1 MRHIEKVGPVSTLT
15 GRLKHNV
22 RQLMTK
28 LYTHLT
34 QEERYQIHAYKKAE
48 FSNSFIANDLGRHV
62 STIKRELAR
71 NTGLRGY
78 RPQQAHSLAENRHL
92 LKPKTIKMTLSMVK
106 HIKHGLDQ
114 QWSPEQIQGRLL
126 EKELEAVCP
135 KTIYNFIAQDKAS
148 GGDLYKNLRHKKYK
162 KRTGSADA
170 RGQIRNRI
178 SIEQRPAIVDEKVR
192 IGDWEADT
200 VIGKGHKGVL
210 VTLSERVS
218 KLNLIAHVPSKH
230 ADGVTEAIITMLKP
244 YIGELHTITF
254 DNGKEF
260 SYHEQIADALDVDT
274 YFAHPYHSWERG
286 LNENH
291 NGLIR
296 QYLPK
301 DQPLEKVTTK
311 QVIDIQTRL
320 NKRPRKLLGYKTPE
334 EVYEAMRLA
343 S

>member
-1 MRHIEKVGPVSTLT
+1 MRHIEKVGSVSTLI

-34 QEERYQIHAYKKAE
+34 QEERYQIHAYKKAQ
-48 FSNSFIANDLGRHV
+48 FSNSFIANELGRHV

-78 RPQQAHSLAENRHL
+78 RPQQAHSYAQNRHL
-92 LKPKTIKMTLSMVK
+92 LKPKSIKMTKGMIK
-106 HIKHGLDQ
+106 RIKHDLEQ

-126 EKELEAVCP
+126 EQGLDAICP
-135 KTIYNFIAQDKAS
+135 KSIYDFIAQDKAK

-162 KRTGSADA
+162 KRTGSTDM
-170 RGQIRNRI
+170 RGQICNRI
-178 SIEQRPAIVDEKVR
+178 SIEERPAIVDEKIR
-192 IGDWEADT
+192 LGDWEADT

-230 ADGVTEAIITMLKP
+230 ADGVTQAIITMLEP
-244 YIGELHTITF
+244 YSNELHTITF

-260 SYHEQIADALDVDT
+260 AYHEQIAEALNVDT
-274 YFAHPYHSWERG
+274 YFAHPYHSCERG

-301 DQPLEKVTTK
+301 DQPLDKVTTK
-311 QVIDIQTRL
+311 QVEDIQTKL
-320 NKRPRKLLGYKTPE
+320 NQRPRKLLGYKTPE
-334 EVYEAMRLA
+334 EVYDAMKKAL
-343 S
+343 